1 MRTNSI
7 KYLSIYEELKE
18 EINNGVY
25 PVGGLFPA
33 EPELQ
38 NLFGV
43 SRITVRHAVQ
53 LLVDEGYLQRIH
65 GVGTVVV
72 SQKESLQLQNLLSFS
87 EEYKGAGFHS
97 DMVSFEERIPASS
110 LVCSKLNISKGSEV
124 SCHERLRWSDHHPI
138 GFQRV
143 YCPLHMELTKEEL
156 TRPNLSLYELFKEKG
171 YSVKNANETIE
182 SIIADQKLAEYL
194 QVPEGSPLLFVQR
207 VTKDQRDR
215 IVEYAEIY
223 YRGDRY
229 RYSVQLHVPD

>member
-7 KYLSIYEELKE
+7 KYLSIYEDLKE
-18 EINNGVY
+18 EIINGTY
-25 PVGGLFPA
+25 PIGGLFPA

-38 NLFGV
+38 TLFGV

-87 EEYKGAGFHS
+87 EEYKGAGVHS
-97 DMVSFEERIPASS
+97 DIVSFDERISASS
-110 LVCSKLNISKGSEV
+110 LVCSKLNLSKGSEV
-124 SCHERLRWSDHHPI
+124 SCHE
-138 GFQRV
+138 
-143 YCPLHMELTKEEL
+143 
-156 TRPNLSLYELFKEKG
+156 
-171 YSVKNANETIE
+171 
-182 SIIADQKLAEYL
+182 
-194 QVPEGSPLLFVQR
+194 LLFVQR

-215 IVEYAEIY
+215 IIEYAEFY